1 MMRKMNKNNSVLAIA
16 ALMMGACSVMS
27 DGDGKPARSSSPNY
41 DKAYEENLSLGARYL
56 QMGRFELAE
65 PKLKRAIEI
74 NSQNPEAWNVLAL
87 LYEEK
92 RDIAAGYQV
101 YEKLTTSHPNYSLGF
116 MNFATF
122 LCKFDREPE
131 RQALYAK
138 MRAKGGEFNTLS
150 YIAEGNCERSR
161 GHASGAEGAYQRA
174 LAGDPQAAG
183 ALLPLAQI
191 AVDKKDYASA
201 LRYLKVVHTYV
212 GYSPDSV
219 YLGIVAARAT
229 GDSRMEE
236 DLIRVMRASYS
247 DSPFAK
253 QLGL

>member
-1 MMRKMNKNNSVLAIA
+1 MMMKNKNMNAMLAIA
-16 ALMMGACSVMS
+16 ALMMSACSVMS
-27 DGDGKPARSSSPNY
+27 GGNTTTGRSSPNY
-41 DKAYEENLSLGARYL
+41 EKAYEENLALGARYL
-56 QMGRFELAE
+56 QMGRFDLAE

-74 NSQNPEAWNVLAL
+74 NSQNPEAWNVLAV

-101 YEKLTTSHPNYSLGF
+101 YEKLIASHPDYSLGF

-150 YIAEGNCERSR
+150 YIAEGNCERSK
-161 GHASGAEGAYQRA
+161 GHGNSAEGAYQRA
-174 LAGDPQAAG
+174 LSGDPQAAG

-191 AVDKKDYASA
+191 AIDKQDYAGA

-219 YLGIVAARAT
+219 FLGIKAARAT

-236 DLIRVMRASYS
+236 DLMRVMRANYS
-247 DSPFAK
+247 DSPLAK

>member
-1 MMRKMNKNNSVLAIA
+1 MMNKAIIHAGLAAGLWVLAGCA
-16 ALMMGACSVMS
+16 SMMDDS
-27 DGDGKPARSSSPNY
+27 KPRAQPNY
-41 DKAYEENLSLGARYL
+41 DKAYEENLALGARYL
-56 QMGRFELAE
+56 QMGRFDLAE

-74 NSQNPEAWNVLAL
+74 NSQNPEAWNVLAV

-101 YEKLTTSHPNYSLGF
+101 YEKLISSHPDYSLGY

-122 LCKFDREPE
+122 LCKFDRESE
-131 RQALYAK
+131 RQNLYGR
-138 MRAKGGEFNTLS
+138 MRAKGGEFATLS
-150 YIAEGNCERSR
+150 YIAEGNCERGR
-161 GHASGAEGAYQRA
+161 GRGGNAEGAYQRA

-191 AVDKKDYASA
+191 AIDKQDYASA

-219 YLGIVAARAT
+219 YLGILAARAT

-236 DLIRVMRASYS
+236 DLMRVMRGNYS
-247 DSPFAK
+247 NSPLAK
-253 QLGL
+253 ELGL